1 MQSHSA
7 IVPDAGLDQLDA
19 TDLSCS
25 KLSCDRFATIR
36 ARMRFEPGAPL
47 GPDEFVAP
55 IGAGGM
61 GEIYIRR

>member
-1 MQSHSA
+1 
-7 IVPDAGLDQLDA
+7 
-19 TDLSCS
+19 
-25 KLSCDRFATIR
+25 
-36 ARMRFEPGAPL
+36 MRFEPGAPL